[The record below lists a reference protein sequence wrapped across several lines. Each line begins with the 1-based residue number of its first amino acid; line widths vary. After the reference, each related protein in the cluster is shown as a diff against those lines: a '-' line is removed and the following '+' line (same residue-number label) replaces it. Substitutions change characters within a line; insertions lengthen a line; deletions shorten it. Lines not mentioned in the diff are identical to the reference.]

1 LSTKMRLMRMGSM
14 KRPFYR
20 IVVVDSR
27 KRRDGRYIENV
38 GTYNPIPKE
47 TEITLKEERI
57 LHWLGEGAILSGT
70 VENLVRQA
78 GILEKFQLIKSGV
91 SAEELDA
98 KLLEWQ
104 AKLPK
109 ALDTKLSRTEKKA
122 KKKDDARQVA
132 IAEAAK
138 AAEAAGEESA
148 EA

>member
-1 LSTKMRLMRMGSM
+1 MSTKMRLMRMGSM